1 MKILFVVLILFVFRS
16 QISAQKM
23 NSCCTSSTAKFA
35 SFASDKNFTA
45 SHLAPLPFTYQ
56 SEKGSVVT
64 FKTDGDVDGRAFEVK
79 PEAATKNFLFVIHEW
94 WGLNDYIK
102 REAERLQKELGNVN
116 VLALDLYD
124 GKVAATPEE
133 ASKYVRDV
141 KEDRARAII
150 QGAIRYAGA
159 DARIATIGWCFGG
172 GWSMQSSLMAEKQG
186 IACVIYYGM
195 PEMDQTKLSALHS
208 PVLGIFAKKDEWVSP
223 KVVKDFESAMKKS
236 KKQLT
241 VKSFDAVHAF
251 ANPSNPKYDKKSADE
266 ANKISLA
273 FLKKYIS
280 GK

>member
-1 MKILFVVLILFVFRS
+1 MKYLLFVFILFVFRS
-16 QISAQKM
+16 QISAQQMK
-23 NSCCTSSTAKFA
+23 SCCTSSTATFA
-35 SFASDKNFTA
+35 SFASDKNFTS
-45 SHLAPLPFTYQ
+45 SHLAPLPFIYQ

-64 FKTDGDVDGRAFEVK
+64 FRTEGGEDGRAFEVK
-79 PEAATKNFLFVIHEW
+79 AQTDTKNYLFVIHEW

-102 REAERLQKELGNVN
+102 REAERLQKELGDVN

-124 GKVAATPEE
+124 GKVASTPDE

-150 QGAIRYAGA
+150 QGAIGYAGP

-172 GWSMQSSLMAEKQG
+172 GWSMQTTLMAGGQA
-186 IACVIYYGM
+186 IACVLYYGM
-195 PEMDQTKLSALHS
+195 PEMTQSKLNTLHA

-223 KVVKDFESAMKKS
+223 KVVKEFASAMKQA

-241 VKSFDAVHAF
+241 VKSYDAVHAF

-273 FLKKYIS
+273 FLKRYVTAK
-280 GK
+280 